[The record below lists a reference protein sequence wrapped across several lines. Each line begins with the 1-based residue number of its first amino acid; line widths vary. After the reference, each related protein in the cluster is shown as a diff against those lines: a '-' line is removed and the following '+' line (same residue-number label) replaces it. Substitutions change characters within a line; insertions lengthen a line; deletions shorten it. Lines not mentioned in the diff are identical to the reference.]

1 MEQEQQGPQNTIQFL
16 TMMITSLVKGI
27 PQMLKSM
34 IITSVLS
41 GVVTLAAHF
50 YLLLVPNDGYNTG
63 NPMLTPILVLANVQP
78 TPPNVLLFWFLANY
92 IFWMVIGTFK
102 EYGILG
108 GVKQFVTTPIFAI
121 NGLRES
127 GFGAFPMLMGGLG
140 FAFLLRL
147 WILGTMTT
155 LQMFLMMIGVLVSQE
170 NSITLIGMELFMT
183 DIRKLVNRDKEI
195 QDIGFGLPSTL
206 ILGAILGFAYL
217 VFFPYNVQMVQ
228 VLLALMVLGI
238 IGMFVQGRR
247 KGTAD
252 QVALALMLLCAF
264 SLMAM
269 PVNADDGGA
278 AESGGAQNVI
288 NNVPLRNYMI
298 SQGIN
303 PAIAG
308 IAASLVAQGKM
319 TPKIFEQ
326 LKKGKIKVTS
336 DMSIQEMQTMQK
348 VRTKVLTNLQK
359 MEREVMFGK
368 ANKLWKPDGE
378 KGNILEHTDKMI
390 NDLLKT
396 GEVDIN
402 KYGKIYTVY
411 TGHVTGRT
419 ITPDMVPTSGQLWR
433 ETISNT
439 VNWTTREVITGQ
451 TIDGETSYKS
461 MILRTIIGGAT
472 GGASEYVYTP
482 ANSIYAMK
490 RYVDAGGNSIIGGW
504 MAAGKQV
511 IIDEATG
518 RVIGGVMK
526 YGGKAIIATGKG
538 VWAGGKYIV
547 GKIPGALKATSNGL
561 RKAGNAIKSGVKKG
575 MNWFKKG
582 GTGTRTPK
590 TSGATGQ
597 VDEMLGKIRQKNTT
611 GSPYPDLEVDFKRA
625 TGKNIDIDGMTT
637 KDIKALRMTCDKHG
651 ISAKMRPTTKN
662 ARKFI
667 KDGRAL
673 PKPEA
678 VKNKTI
684 NRIDTEYLGFNQA
697 DEGLAACKRPKP
709 LPKQRPSN
717 LSPDEWRG
725 VKRRWVQR
733 EREFRNM
740 ANKIEKNPDL
750 TWSKD
755 TGIIYDKKTGLPFTG
770 DNDAFVFVD
779 ATTGKPV
786 SPYTNQKIVKELKE
800 LGVIQHGEHANW
812 DYSGSSRTVKPGARQ
827 SPWQQN
833 KTIDKKIIG
842 GHMDGGEPLN
852 SFNPTGN
859 TSLRNLTE
867 DQLRN
872 LNIDPEYII
881 PKGGR
886 AP

>member
-1 MEQEQQGPQNTIQFL
+1 MTEEQGPQNTIQFI
-16 TMMITSLVKGI
+16 TMMITSIIKGI
-27 PQMLKSM
+27 PQMIKST
-34 IITSVLS
+34 IITATIS
-41 GVVTLAAHF
+41 GVFTLGLHF
-50 YLLLVPNDGYNTG
+50 YLILVPNDGYNSSG
-63 NPMLTPILVLANVQP
+63 DPLLDSILVLANVNP
-78 TPPNVLLFWFLANY
+78 TPANVLLFWFLANY
-92 IFWMVIGTFK
+92 LFWWIIGTFK
-102 EYGILG
+102 ERGITG
-108 GVKQFVTTPIFAI
+108 GIKQFATTPIFAAQS
-121 NGLRES
+121 LREA

-140 FAFLLRL
+140 FALIMRL

-155 LQMFLMMIGVLVSQE
+155 LQMLLMTIGVLVSQDD
-170 NSITLIGMELFMT
+170 SIALIGLQLFFNDVKGMVNRGKEYTPPTLALPATLI
-183 DIRKLVNRDKEI
+183 
-195 QDIGFGLPSTL
+195 IGAV
-206 ILGAILGFAYL
+206 IGFAYL
-217 VFFPYNVQMVQ
+217 VYFPYNAQMVQ
-228 VLLALMVLGI
+228 ILAGLMILGL

-247 KGTAD
+247 KGKAD
-252 QVALALMLLCAF
+252 KIAMALMLLCVF
-264 SLMAM
+264 SVMAL

-278 AESGGAQNVI
+278 SESGGAMNVI
-288 NNVPLRNYMI
+288 NNPSLRNYMI
-298 SQGIN
+298 KQGIN

-308 IAASLVAQGKM
+308 IAASLVASGKM
-319 TPKIFEQ
+319 TPRIFDQ
-326 LKKGKIKVTS
+326 LKKGKIKVTN
-336 DMSIQEMQTMQK
+336 DMTIQEMQTMQN
-348 VRTKVLTNLQK
+348 VRHKVLTNLQK
-359 MEREVMFGK
+359 MEHEVWFGK
-368 ANKLWKPDGE
+368 ANKLWKADGE
-378 KGNILEHTDKMI
+378 KGNILEHTGKMI
-390 NDLLKT
+390 DDLLKT

-411 TGHVTGRT
+411 TGHITGRT
-419 ITPDMVPTSGQLWR
+419 ITPDMVPTEGELWR
-433 ETISNT
+433 ETVSNT

-451 TIDGETSYKS
+451 TIDGQTSYKS

-490 RYVDAGGNSIIGGW
+490 RYVDAGGDSIIGGW

-526 YGGKAIIATGKG
+526 YGGKAVVATGKG
-538 VWAGGKYIV
+538 IWKGGKYVI
-547 GKIPGALKATSNGL
+547 GKIPGAMKATANGM
-561 RKAGNAIKSGVKKG
+561 RRAGNVIKSGVKKG

-582 GTGTRTPK
+582 GRTPR
-590 TSGATGQ
+590 TSGATDQ
-597 VDEMLGKIRQKNTT
+597 IDDIYNRVRAKNAT
-611 GSPYPDLEVDFKRA
+611 GSPYPDLEVDFKKA
-625 TGKNIDIDGMTT
+625 AGKNIDIDGMTT

-684 NRIDTEYLGFNQA
+684 NKIDSEYLGFNQA

-709 LPKQRPSN
+709 LPKNRPAD
-717 LSPDEWRG
+717 LTPDEWRS

-740 ANKIEKNPDL
+740 AEKIEKNDNL
-750 TWSKD
+750 VWSKE

-786 SPYTNQKIVKELKE
+786 SPYTNQKIVQELKE

-812 DYSGSSRTVKPGARQ
+812 DYSSASREVADGARQ
-827 SPWQQN
+827 SPWQVN

-852 SFNPTGN
+852 AFYPTG
-859 TSLRNLTE
+859 TQQLQNLSE
-867 DQLRN
+867 DQLRQ
-872 LNIDPEYII
+872 LNIDPEYLI
-881 PKGGR
+881 PNGGR